1 MSNVSGRGVALKFGG
16 TICFSLMYATLR
28 LAGSIPV
35 GEEIFFRAFFAL
47 IPVLLLSSR
56 TIGLRA
62 TIRTQRPLVHAIRSL
77 IGVSSMFLNFTALAM
92 LPLAALTAFGF
103 ASPIFA
109 VVLAA
114 LVLREK
120 VGPRRWSAVA
130 VGFLGVL
137 VMLAPH
143 GGLSDLAHFDSS
155 AGAFLALS
163 GAFLSA
169 VVVVLIRSMHQT
181 ERGETI
187 VFYFMLTCSL
197 VGGFSMVF
205 DRVPLSWDAT
215 LWLVVSG
222 ILGGLGQIG
231 MTFSYRYAEPSLL
244 APFDYMSMI
253 WAVALGWYLFAEIP
267 NFWIMLG
274 ATIVIASGLFII
286 WRERQLRQPTVV
298 EAEPVL

>member
-1 MSNVSGRGVALKFGG
+1 MNNLSGRGVALKLGG

-35 GEEIFFRAFFAL
+35 GQEIFFRAFFAL
-47 IPVLLLSSR
+47 VPVLLLAWR

-62 TIRTQRPLVHAIRSL
+62 TLRTSRPLMHVARSL
-77 IGVSSMFLNFTALAM
+77 AGVSSMFLNFTALAM
-92 LPLAALTAFGF
+92 LPLADLTAFGF
-103 ASPIFA
+103 VSPIFA
-109 VVLAA
+109 VILAA
-114 LVLREK
+114 LVLREG
-120 VGPRRWSAVA
+120 VGPRRWSAVF
-130 VGFLGVL
+130 VGLFGVL

-143 GGLSDLAHFDSS
+143 GGLSGLSKYGFS
-155 AGAFLALS
+155 AGALLALS

-169 VVVVLIRSMHQT
+169 IVVVLIRSMHQT

-187 VFYFMLTCSL
+187 VFYFMSACSL
-197 VGGFSMVF
+197 VGGISMVF
-205 DRVPLSWDAT
+205 DHVALDWQAA
-215 LWLVVSG
+215 LWLVISG
-222 ILGGLGQIG
+222 ILGGLGQLG

-253 WAVALGWYLFAEIP
+253 WAVALGWYLFAEVP
-267 NFWIMLG
+267 NFWVMLG
-274 ATIVIASGLFII
+274 AAIVIASGLFII

>member
-1 MSNVSGRGVALKFGG
+1 MSNVTGRGVALKLGG
-16 TICFSLMYATLR
+16 TICFSVMYATLR
-28 LAGSIPV
+28 LAGSVPV
-35 GEEIFFRAFFAL
+35 GEEVFFRAFFAL
-47 IPVLLLSSR
+47 VPVLLLSLR

-62 TIRTQRPLVHAIRSL
+62 TLRTKRPMMHATRSL
-77 IGVSSMFLNFTALAM
+77 VGVSSMFMNFTALAM
-92 LPLAALTAFGF
+92 LPLADLTAFGF
-103 ASPIFA
+103 VSPIFA

-114 LVLREK
+114 IVLHEK

-130 VGFLGVL
+130 AGFLGVL

-143 GGLSDLAHFDSS
+143 GGLSDLTDFGLST
-155 AGAFLALS
+155 GALLALS
-163 GAFLSA
+163 AAFSSA

-187 VFYFMLTCSL
+187 IFYFMATCSL
-197 VGGFSMVF
+197 VGAISMAF
-205 DRVPLSWDAT
+205 DSVALSWEAAF
-215 LWLVVSG
+215 WLVISG

-253 WAVALGWYLFAEIP
+253 WAVALGWYLFAEVP
-267 NFWIMLG
+267 SFWVMLG

-286 WRERQLRQPTVV
+286 WRERQLRRPTVV
-298 EAEPVL
+298 EIKPVL

>member
-1 MSNVSGRGVALKFGG
+1 MSNVSGRGVALKLGG

-47 IPVLLLSSR
+47 VPVLLLSSR
-56 TIGLRA
+56 TIGLCA
-62 TIRTQRPLVHAIRSL
+62 TFRTRRPLMHAVRSL

-92 LPLAALTAFGF
+92 LPLADLTAFGF
-103 ASPIFA
+103 VSPIFA

-114 LVLREK
+114 VVLREG

-130 VGFLGVL
+130 AGFLGVL
-137 VMLAPH
+137 VMLTPH
-143 GGLSDLAHFDSS
+143 GGLSGLAHFGFST
-155 AGAFLALS
+155 GALLALS

-187 VFYFMLTCSL
+187 IFYFMSTCSL
-197 VGGFSMVF
+197 VGGISMAF
-205 DRVPLSWDAT
+205 DHVPLSWEAA
-215 LWLVVSG
+215 LWLVISG

-253 WAVALGWYLFAEIP
+253 WAVALGWYLFAEVP
-267 NFWIMLG
+267 NFWVMMG
-274 ATIVIASGLFII
+274 AAIVIASGLFII
-286 WRERQLRQPTVV
+286 WRERQLQRPTVV

>member
-1 MSNVSGRGVALKFGG
+1 MSNVSGRGVALKLGG

-47 IPVLLLSSR
+47 VPVLLLSSW
-56 TIGLRA
+56 TIGFRA
-62 TIRTQRPLVHAIRSL
+62 TVRTQRPLMHAARSL
-77 IGVSSMFLNFTALAM
+77 IGVSSMFMNFTALAM

-103 ASPIFA
+103 VSPIFA

-130 VGFLGVL
+130 AGFLGVL

-143 GGLSDLAHFDSS
+143 GGLSGLAHFTFST
-155 AGAFLALS
+155 GALLALS

-181 ERGETI
+181 EPGETI
-187 VFYFMLTCSL
+187 IFYFMSTCSL
-197 VGGFSMVF
+197 VGGISMVF
-205 DRVPLSWDAT
+205 DHVTLSWEAA
-215 LWLVVSG
+215 LWLVISG

-253 WAVALGWYLFAEIP
+253 WAVALGWYLFAEVP
-267 NFWIMLG
+267 TFWVMLG
-274 ATIVIASGLFII
+274 AIIVIASGLFII
-286 WRERQLRQPTVV
+286 WRERQLRRTTMV